1 MAINVIVPVWS
12 ESTPYSGMELLT
24 DNRRH
29 PSRKKVRIM
38 NREPRPAWDAS
49 DEEILSMGH
58 EKKQESANSLIY
70 NQSSSDDEPNW
81 DLLVER

>member
-1 MAINVIVPVWS
+1 
-12 ESTPYSGMELLT
+12 
-24 DNRRH
+24 
-29 PSRKKVRIM
+29 M

-70 NQSSSDDEPNW
+70 NQSSSDEPNW